1 MNGTYG
7 RRATRISTLTLSPS
21 LTPSSSNEQ
30 QEEAIKLLEHLQ
42 FIHTTAKEAVAL
54 GDGTLKE
61 ANNTYHILAGFQNQV
76 QQSSESAKLALATVP
91 GIEQQIQDA
100 QKTVEEAE
108 SVSTVDVR
116 RNGLNESLALGF
128 SWRSFKCRR
137 GS

>member
-1 MNGTYG
+1 MSHFPD
-7 RRATRISTLTLSPS
+7 R
-21 LTPSSSNEQ
+21 SNEQ
-30 QEEAIKLLEHLQ
+30 QLEAIRLLEHLQ
-42 FIHTTAKEAVAL
+42 TIHTTAKEAVAL

-108 SVSTVDVR
+108 SVSANVQELRDRV
-116 RNGLNESLALGF
+116 
-128 SWRSFKCRR
+128 K
-137 GS
+137 

>member
-1 MNGTYG
+1 M
-7 RRATRISTLTLSPS
+7 
-21 LTPSSSNEQ
+21 
-30 QEEAIKLLEHLQ
+30 EAIRLLEHLQ
-42 FIHTTAKEAVAL
+42 TIHTTAKEAVAL

-108 SVSTVDVR
+108 SVSK
-116 RNGLNESLALGF
+116 NSL
-128 SWRSFKCRR
+128 
-137 GS
+137 